1 MQLGRC
7 SILSD
12 SSNMFICCFFCLQ
25 DIEIQVETGFVV
37 KAELEDLVVPLI
49 S

>member
-12 SSNMFICCFFCLQ
+12 SSNMLFFLFFCLQ

-37 KAELEDLVVPLI
+37 KSELEDLVVPLI